1 MKTKTNNIE
10 VMSPAGSYEAL
21 HAAIKAGANSVYF
34 GVTQL
39 NMRSRSSKNFTL
51 EDLKKIAKI
60 CSDNDV
66 KSYLTLNTVMYEH
79 DMTLMKKICDT
90 AKKSGVTALII
101 SDISAMMYA
110 HSIGIEIHISTQANV
125 SNFETVKFY
134 SQFADVIVLARELT
148 LSQVKEIVKKIKSQQ
163 CN

>member
-101 SDISAMMYA
+101 SDRRPSLKSKKAEML
-110 HSIGIEIHISTQANV
+110 
-125 SNFETVKFY
+125 
-134 SQFADVIVLARELT
+134 IVNR
-148 LSQVKEIVKKIKSQQ
+148 VFMKIKIGKY
-163 CN
+163 NIL